1 MSNENNDN
9 IVQEQEVSDA
19 SSKNVLDSESSSSSE
34 LQQVSKKKKGKKGLL
49 TCIILLLLCSI
60 AGSGYYYFN
69 LKDKAPNKIDNETK
83 KYTSDYQL
91 SGNDL
96 SDFDLSFLKLE
107 NEEKNKIYSPLSI
120 KYALEMLAE
129 GAKGDS
135 KAQIDAV
142 IGKYNAK
149 SYPNSEHMS
158 FANAMFIRDS
168 YKDKVNENYSNKI
181 KSKYGAEVIL
191 DPFAS
196 PDNINGWVSN
206 KTFNLVNNLVD
217 DVSANDFFLIN
228 ALAIDMNWNNQIHC
242 AIGGII
248 PCLDGG
254 RYHVYYNHEK
264 ISDDAK
270 SAYDNT
276 SYPYESS
283 FPKMTFNNSV
293 NDVQYSEVLADFNR
307 YDIIKELGED
317 KIREE
322 VGTAYKEWLANPN
335 LDSWEREHAEQDVNK
350 FLDKYIDEL
359 KTNYNKASNNTDF
372 YLYADDNVKVFA
384 KDLQEYDGL
393 TLQYVGIMPTN
404 KELNKYIN
412 DTNAKDIN
420 NIISNLKEVKI
431 DNFKEGV
438 ATIISGNIPFFK
450 YEYELALDKD
460 LQKMGIKDVLD
471 KDKADLTN
479 MVDSKEAYINKAI
492 HKANI
497 EFSNEGIK
505 AAAATAMGGFGAS
518 HGGFEYLYKIP
529 TEIINIDFNKPYMYI
544 IRDKSTGEVWFAGT
558 VYQPGN

>member
-206 KTFNLVNNLVD
+206 KT
-217 DVSANDFFLIN
+217 LI
-228 ALAIDMNWNNQIHC
+228 
-242 AIGGII
+242 
-248 PCLDGG
+248 
-254 RYHVYYNHEK
+254 
-264 ISDDAK
+264 
-270 SAYDNT
+270 
-276 SYPYESS
+276 
-283 FPKMTFNNSV
+283 
-293 NDVQYSEVLADFNR
+293 
-307 YDIIKELGED
+307 
-317 KIREE
+317 
-322 VGTAYKEWLANPN
+322 
-335 LDSWEREHAEQDVNK
+335 
-350 FLDKYIDEL
+350 
-359 KTNYNKASNNTDF
+359 
-372 YLYADDNVKVFA
+372 
-384 KDLQEYDGL
+384 
-393 TLQYVGIMPTN
+393 
-404 KELNKYIN
+404 
-412 DTNAKDIN
+412 
-420 NIISNLKEVKI
+420 
-431 DNFKEGV
+431 
-438 ATIISGNIPFFK
+438 
-450 YEYELALDKD
+450 
-460 LQKMGIKDVLD
+460 
-471 KDKADLTN
+471 
-479 MVDSKEAYINKAI
+479 
-492 HKANI
+492 
-497 EFSNEGIK
+497 
-505 AAAATAMGGFGAS
+505 
-518 HGGFEYLYKIP
+518 
-529 TEIINIDFNKPYMYI
+529 
-544 IRDKSTGEVWFAGT
+544 
-558 VYQPGN
+558 